1 MFGVTTQDVRTARF
15 ARTAA
20 GDRGYDAAEV
30 DAFCERVAEAFRGRS
45 MLTAAQIRDHEFASA
60 AFGHH
65 GYDRDQVDDYL
76 DRARVELEYARR
88 GDTPHP
94 GPARLSPRDVQRLR
108 FSAPPS
114 GRDGYAVAQV
124 DTFLDVV
131 ATTLA
136 HAGPTGLSSQDA
148 RAIDFGPA
156 EPGAAAYYADEVD
169 AFLDVVV
176 RTLTEQERAHTAS

>member
-1 MFGVTTQDVRTARF
+1 MTTQDARITRF
-15 ARTAA
+15 ARTTA

-30 DAFCERVAEAFRGRS
+30 DAFCERIAAAFGGRA
-45 MLTAAQIRDHEFASA
+45 MLTAAQIREHEFSSA

-76 DRARVELEYARR
+76 DRACVDLEYARR

-108 FSAPPS
+108 FSAPPA
-114 GRDGYAVAQV
+114 GRDGYAAAQV

-136 HAGPTGLSSQDA
+136 HAGPTGLSSQEA
-148 RAIDFGPA
+148 RAVDFGPA
-156 EPGAAAYYADEVD
+156 EPGDAAYHADEVD

-176 RTLTEQERAHTAS
+176 RTLAEQERTHIAS